1 MSVLAWLA
9 GVGLALSVALG
20 VSGLFPSAPITSRP
34 ALGRRLSLPDDLPRR
49 VLTAAG
55 GAALFGLITGWPVA
69 ALAGAVGGYFLSE
82 LTSPRSERQAP
93 IERTEAVAEWTEQ
106 LRDTMAAAAGLGQAI
121 IATAPLAPAPIRAE
135 ITALAAR
142 ASRERLVPLLGE
154 LGEALADPTADLV
167 ITALSLAA
175 AGEGQDLGEVL
186 SALAVSARDDATMR
200 RYIDAS
206 RARTRTAVRI
216 ITAIAILSLVGLLAF
231 GRSYLAPYGSAGGQ
245 VALGIVLACYGAGV
259 AILNRMAVGS
269 APDRLLAKA
278 TGSLSVPVSEL
289 AR

>member
-1 MSVLAWLA
+1 MSILAWLV
-9 GVGLALSVALG
+9 GVGLAGSVLLA
-20 VSGLFPSAPITSRP
+20 VSGLRPSAPVTSRP
-34 ALGRRLSLPDDLPRR
+34 NLRRTPSLPADLPRR
-49 VLTAAG
+49 LLTASAG
-55 GAALFGLITGWPVA
+55 AVLLGLITGWPVA
-69 ALAGAVGGYFLSE
+69 GLAGAVGGYFLSE
-82 LTSPRSERQAP
+82 LISPRAERQAP

-135 ITALAAR
+135 VGALAAR
-142 ASRERLVPLLGE
+142 AGRERLVPLLGE

-200 RYIDAS
+200 RYVDAS

-216 ITAIAILSLVGLLAF
+216 VTTVALASLAGLFVF
-231 GRSYLAPYGSAGGQ
+231 GRSYLAPYSTAGGQ
-245 VALGIVLACYGAGV
+245 VVLGIVLACYGVGV
-259 AILNRMAVGS
+259 AILNHMAVGS
-269 APDRLLAKA
+269 APDRLLARASLPDSA
-278 TGSLSVPVSEL
+278 TEL